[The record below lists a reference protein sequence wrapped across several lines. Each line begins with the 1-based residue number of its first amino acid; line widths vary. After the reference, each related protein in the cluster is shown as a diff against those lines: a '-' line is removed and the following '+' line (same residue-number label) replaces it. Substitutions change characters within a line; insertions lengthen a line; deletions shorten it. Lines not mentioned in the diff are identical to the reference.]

1 MFVLDKPM
9 KDLSGLKD
17 VRKDIWFDRGYGVTK
32 WRYEG
37 ITNWDVLIGEIAD
50 SEGSLKFEPNQLKK
64 KWGSKGVK
72 HLESHLGAMVN
83 NGQLRRDGVS
93 TLGSSLFHLSLTP
106 ERQPSLLPEFESIPL
121 IEYPATLHCYCS
133 TSPGDVMYLGC
144 ESCRK
149 LGLAVI
155 KSYYGNYWLEMEE
168 AITKRESPKGPAK
181 FEISKVAL
189 SDRAMIIESIG
200 KILNLCS
207 KSSPSIIDKT
217 RLFWLVADAQ
227 NRIHIN
233 PKYFPDHQTSIPNA
247 ASQFMD
253 AHKRDKVEN
262 SGRTHCWNCD
272 SKNPKE
278 SKFCSS
284 CGSRMNPLAD
294 PPSKW

>member
-1 MFVLDKPM
+1 MIFDQRNLPYRQGIREVFVLDKPM

-149 LGLAVI
+149 LVLAVI

-181 FEISKVAL
+181 FERRSIARCFSAKRTAL
-189 SDRAMIIESIG
+189 DFFS
-200 KILNLCS
+200 
-207 KSSPSIIDKT
+207 
-217 RLFWLVADAQ
+217 
-227 NRIHIN
+227 
-233 PKYFPDHQTSIPNA
+233 
-247 ASQFMD
+247 
-253 AHKRDKVEN
+253 
-262 SGRTHCWNCD
+262 
-272 SKNPKE
+272 
-278 SKFCSS
+278 
-284 CGSRMNPLAD
+284 
-294 PPSKW
+294 